1 VKPTRLLA
9 AALLVVAGLAG
20 CGGSSHPSTVP
31 DGPPNTGLPVAKRA
45 QDVVNQQNQRTGQLE
60 QQTGSGSPA
69 GP

>member
-1 VKPTRLLA
+1 VKPTRALA
-9 AALLVVAGLAG
+9 AALLVVGLWG
-20 CGGSSHPSTVP
+20 CGGASHPASVP

-60 QQTGSGSPA
+60 QQTGSGNPA